1 MNEICQPG
9 ASVELGLMIVTGKIK
24 NDLDTNL
31 LTLTE
36 EYNLPLLQNCSL
48 AMISVKSVKL
58 SNELL

>member
-9 ASVELGLMIVTGKIK
+9 ASVKLGLMIVTGKIK

-48 AMISVKSVKL
+48 AMICQIIK
-58 SNELL
+58 